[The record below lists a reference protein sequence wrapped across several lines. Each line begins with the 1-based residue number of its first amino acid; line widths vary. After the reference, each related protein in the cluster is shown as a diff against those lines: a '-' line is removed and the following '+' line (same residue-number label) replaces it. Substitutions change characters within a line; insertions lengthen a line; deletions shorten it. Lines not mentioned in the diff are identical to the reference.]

1 MSFGKEIITEYTS
14 DSSYVSSTPLPSLTL
29 SKKIELERYLH
40 DGVVVSKFSESN
52 IVVPEEDKPDEVNK
66 ESVTEQ
72 EQERIPKERKQS
84 SLEELRSESL
94 SRLDDEEQKQNQ
106 IVGSSLARLDSPLEK
121 NGCCLLL

>member
-1 MSFGKEIITEYTS
+1 MTNECLAQSKIVNLGEYVTEYT
-14 DSSYVSSTPLPSLTL
+14 DSSDYVSSVEDNTPLYESRIEDSPFPSLTL

-72 EQERIPKERKQS
+72 EQE
-84 SLEELRSESL
+84 
-94 SRLDDEEQKQNQ
+94 EQKQNQ
-106 IVGSSLARLDSPLEK
+106 IVG
-121 NGCCLLL
+121 CCLLL

>member
-14 DSSYVSSTPLPSLTL
+14 DSSYVSSTSLPSLTL

-72 EQERIPKERKQS
+72 EVNKE
-84 SLEELRSESL
+84 SE
-94 SRLDDEEQKQNQ
+94 N
-106 IVGSSLARLDSPLEK
+106 I
-121 NGCCLLL
+121 GCCLLL

>member
-14 DSSYVSSTPLPSLTL
+14 DSSYVSSTSLPSLTL

-40 DGVVVSKFSESN
+40 DGVVVSKFS
-52 IVVPEEDKPDEVNK
+52 VGDLDKPEIDKPDEVNK
-66 ESVTEQ
+66 ESVE
-72 EQERIPKERKQS
+72 EIKQ
-84 SLEELRSESL
+84 
-94 SRLDDEEQKQNQ
+94 EEQKQNQ

>member
-1 MSFGKEIITEYTS
+1 M
-14 DSSYVSSTPLPSLTL
+14 
-29 SKKIELERYLH
+29 
-40 DGVVVSKFSESN
+40 
-52 IVVPEEDKPDEVNK
+52 PEEDNQRSCLELAHKPDEVNK

-94 SRLDDEEQKQNQ
+94 STTESRGKALRLDDEEQKQNQ